1 MASIRFPSQRLDNGA
16 LSSYPD
22 CNRVYATPSR
32 FKLTLCH
39 CTVNLHM
46 LHVSRYY
53 QIVSSRLRE
62 TWISDKF
69 NLKGRSWTTD
79 SMGNYVYCRLEE
91 WVNVIGLCI
100 IIIVLGNVLYTIAGC
115 MYMV

>member
-1 MASIRFPSQRLDNGA
+1 
-16 LSSYPD
+16 
-22 CNRVYATPSR
+22 
-32 FKLTLCH
+32 
-39 CTVNLHM
+39 M

-53 QIVSSRLRE
+53 QIVSSRWRE

-69 NLKGRSWTTD
+69 NLEGRLWTTD
-79 SMGNYVYCRLEE
+79 SMGNYIYCRLEE

-100 IIIVLGNVLYTIAGC
+100 IIIVLGSVLYKTAVH